1 MATDKSKIA
10 PKPNINTWADRVKV
24 TDSSTRFTLD
34 PVPRN
39 DDGRTPEITADML
52 TENAE
57 QWDRCMEDQMQ
68 AILERG
74 PWMFGGKTMILQQ
87 WHPQFIFD
95 KNRISKLPVWVRIH
109 DAALPFITQFEL
121 KTPISADPLHIEVEF
136 EWKPA
141 RCEKCRVFR
150 HACTGGTVTGANEAS
165 RTTDQVHGTVTANQI
180 VVRKESNEGKHT
192 LRKESTPKSLPS
204 QNQTHGNQQPRGN
217 HTLKVLMK
225 DNTETTKGG
234 KGERTTETT
243 QEGKGERTT
252 NLTHS
257 RTDGDPLAN

>member
-1 MATDKSKIA
+1 MAADKSKTA
-10 PKPNINTWADRVKV
+10 PKPNMNTWADRVKV
-24 TDSSTRFTLD
+24 TDSCTRFTLD

-57 QWDRCMEDQMQ
+57 QWDRCMVGFFPGFRMNYHTVNTVANRIWNSGGLESVMSTASGFWLFRFQKEDQMQ

-74 PWMFGGKTMILQQ
+74 PWMVFG
-87 WHPQFIFD
+87 
-95 KNRISKLPVWVRIH
+95 
-109 DAALPFITQFEL
+109 
-121 KTPISADPLHIEVEF
+121 
-136 EWKPA
+136 
-141 RCEKCRVFR
+141 
-150 HACTGGTVTGANEAS
+150 HACTGGTVTGENEAS

-252 NLTHS
+252 
-257 RTDGDPLAN
+257 D